1 MEESPAAPSTVFVV
15 DDDRGLLRLM
25 EKALQR
31 EGISTARAGS
41 GKEATS
47 WLAKNRADLMLLDLK
62 LQDIEGKELVSHL
75 ASTDRALP
83 FIVITG
89 QGDERVAVEMM
100 KRGAVDYLVKDAN
113 FLQFLPEVVRRALGQ
128 LEREKKIAT
137 METERKRLEK
147 EIIGISELEQRRL
160 GQDLHDGLCQQLAG
174 IELMS
179 QVLEQ
184 RLSTKSKDDAVR
196 AGEIARHVR
205 AAIAQTRGL
214 ARGLS
219 PVELDENGLMF
230 ALQELSANVE
240 KMFNVECKFRCD
252 AAVLIS
258 DNATATHLFRIAQEA
273 ASNAVKHGKAKRVEI
288 GLTALPEKITLTIT
302 DDGAG
307 FPAQPGKG
315 MGLRIMNYRAGII
328 GGALTIQDNASGGTT
343 VACSIQRP
351 AVTRAM

>member
-1 MEESPAAPSTVFVV
+1 MEERAAASPTVFVV

-25 EKALQR
+25 EKSLQR
-31 EGISTARAGS
+31 EGISTATARS
-41 GKEATS
+41 GKDATL
-47 WLAKNRADLMLLDLK
+47 WLAGNRADLMLLDLK
-62 LQDIEGKELVSHL
+62 LQDIEGKELVHNL
-75 ASTDRALP
+75 ASTDRAVP

-128 LEREKKIAT
+128 LEREKKIST
-137 METERKRLEK
+137 MEAERKRLEK
-147 EIIGISELEQRRL
+147 EIIEISEMEQRRL

-184 RLSTKSKDDAVR
+184 RLSAKSNDDATR

-219 PVELDENGLMF
+219 PVELDESGLMS
-230 ALQELSANVE
+230 ALQELAANVK
-240 KMFNVECKFRCD
+240 KMFHVKCEFECG

-258 DNATATHLFRIAQEA
+258 DNAMATHLFRIAQEA
-273 ASNAVKHGKAKRVEI
+273 ASNAVKHGKAKLVEI
-288 GLTALPEKITLTIT
+288 GLTSIPEKIILTIT
-302 DDGAG
+302 DDGVG
-307 FPAQPGKG
+307 FPAEPGKG

-328 GGALTIQDNASGGTT
+328 GGALTIQTNASGGTT
-343 VACSIQRP
+343 VACSIQRA
-351 AVTRAM
+351 AVKRAL